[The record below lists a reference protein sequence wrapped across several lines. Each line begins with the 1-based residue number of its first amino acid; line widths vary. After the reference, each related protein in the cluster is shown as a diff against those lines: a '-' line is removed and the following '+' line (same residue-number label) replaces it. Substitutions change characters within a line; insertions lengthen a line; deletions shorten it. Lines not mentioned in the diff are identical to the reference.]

1 MKNSWIIIGMFIL
14 FISCNEKKSGF
25 VQGSKLYNE
34 FAMTKELT
42 KNLEINTQVKNQIL
56 DSLKLN
62 IKQLEMKLNATPT
75 DELLQQYELK
85 KQEYLYK
92 SKLFNEETQS
102 LQQTYTEQSL
112 TQINQYIME
121 FGKAHQYEYIF
132 GANGNGS
139 IMYADEQNDI
149 TEQVLTYVNDKYQG
163 K

>member
-149 TEQVLTYVNDKYQG
+149 TELVLTYVNDKYQG

>member
-1 MKNSWIIIGMFIL
+1 MFIL